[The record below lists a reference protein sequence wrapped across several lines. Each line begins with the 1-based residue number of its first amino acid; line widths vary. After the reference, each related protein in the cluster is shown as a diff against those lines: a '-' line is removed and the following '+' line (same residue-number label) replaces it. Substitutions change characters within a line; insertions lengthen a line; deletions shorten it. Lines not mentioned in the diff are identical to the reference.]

1 MSADENVIARPLVAR
16 WVDRLTPDRT
26 VTILLFLAIFFA
38 ACFTP
43 AQNDT
48 WWHLRA
54 GEESWRLGAVQ
65 LRDTFSHTAYGTYW
79 PNQEWLGEVVLYA
92 LYSAGGLPLMT
103 AFAAVLI
110 TASWALVW
118 AVTPGPVMRRAPLC
132 AVALMSCA
140 REWSLRPKLFTLFFV
155 AVTIF
160 LIASE
165 GADGSAGHFARR
177 RYYLLP
183 PLFALWANLHGGV
196 MLGVV
201 IVFASAAAASAAAR
215 RVWHPLAGVAIASAL
230 ATSATPLGFSLW
242 PEIVSSLGRIR
253 QLGIQEWAPASLFD
267 PLLAP
272 FWVVGAALVVLAV
285 AARVWRAEE
294 PAALLAWPALA
305 LIPLAI
311 RAGRNAPPAL
321 MLAVPAIAMLVEG
334 RIPFQARP
342 TRVRP
347 LLNALFVA
355 GAAAVVF
362 ATVFGAWRRKDARL
376 GWEPLSAAAARAVS
390 SCPERLYNR
399 YDEGGF
405 LIWFA
410 PQQKV
415 FIDGRQDPYPPSLL
429 FEQKQVERTGN
440 YTALFQAHS
449 IRCAFVP
456 TGTIVAARLQHDGWV
471 TRYADRQWRVL
482 VEPSGTFESIERDRR
497 DALDQ
502 ADLAADRL
510 ANSPDDK

>member
-1 MSADENVIARPLVAR
+1 
-16 WVDRLTPDRT
+16 
-26 VTILLFLAIFFA
+26 
-38 ACFTP
+38 
-43 AQNDT
+43 
-48 WWHLRA
+48 
-54 GEESWRLGAVQ
+54 
-65 LRDTFSHTAYGTYW
+65 
-79 PNQEWLGEVVLYA
+79 
-92 LYSAGGLPLMT
+92 
-103 AFAAVLI
+103 
-110 TASWALVW
+110 
-118 AVTPGPVMRRAPLC
+118 
-132 AVALMSCA
+132 
-140 REWSLRPKLFTLFFV
+140 
-155 AVTIF
+155 
-160 LIASE
+160 
-165 GADGSAGHFARR
+165 
-177 RYYLLP
+177 
-183 PLFALWANLHGGV
+183 

-201 IVFASAAAASAAAR
+201 IVFASAAAALAAAR